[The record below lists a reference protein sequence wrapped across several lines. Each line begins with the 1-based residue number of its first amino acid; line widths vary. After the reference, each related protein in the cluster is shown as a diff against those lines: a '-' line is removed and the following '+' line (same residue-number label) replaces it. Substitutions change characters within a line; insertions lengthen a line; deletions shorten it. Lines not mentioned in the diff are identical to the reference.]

1 VRCAQA
7 CSRHCTKHGVVL
19 WSRHHRL
26 TQPVQ
31 GMSAVNGG
39 LFGQL
44 AGKDCLC
51 HPVGLPPPP
60 PSPTFPCCAAA
71 LGTLPPSWSG
81 MAALKTLDLSAN
93 AFNGEPRLAAS
104 SAHLPSLLS
113 CQLALYVHPTHQWQT
128 TRDPKHCAMCE
139 GCVHKVCTTIM
150 QHSQTAWAPKR
161 ILPSSLYLWEA
172 CCCGHDR
179 VC

>member
-1 VRCAQA
+1 MRCAQA

-60 PSPTFPCCAAA
+60 P
-71 LGTLPPSWSG
+71 LP
-81 MAALKTLDLSAN
+81 
-93 AFNGEPRLAAS
+93 
-104 SAHLPSLLS
+104 HLPLL
-113 CQLALYVHPTHQWQT
+113 
-128 TRDPKHCAMCE
+128 
-139 GCVHKVCTTIM
+139 
-150 QHSQTAWAPKR
+150 
-161 ILPSSLYLWEA
+161 
-172 CCCGHDR
+172 CCCPRHAATLLVWDGSTEDLGPVSKR
-179 VC
+179 FQW